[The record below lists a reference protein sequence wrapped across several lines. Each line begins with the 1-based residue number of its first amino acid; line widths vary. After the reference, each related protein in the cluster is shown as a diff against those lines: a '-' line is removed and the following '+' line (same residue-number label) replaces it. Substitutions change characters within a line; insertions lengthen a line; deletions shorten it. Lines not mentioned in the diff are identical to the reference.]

1 VEEHAERLLG
11 FLEAHRMPVSAEGV
25 FTQLAKAALVVPGF
39 AIEPRTVMGNFS
51 YAKLAMV

>member
-1 VEEHAERLLG
+1 
-11 FLEAHRMPVSAEGV
+11 MPVSAEGV